1 MNVIQIV
8 AGILNAAVLIYILVL
23 LARLVFEWIPVF
35 DREWRPRGAM
45 LVVAEGVYTATDPPI
60 RFLRRFI
67 PPLRIGSIAIDCLAR
82 VLLALLLRAPRL
94 STHVARPK
102 STRLSRSG
110 SSRLLQRSV
119 TRPSSCFNFG
129 TRTATGL

>member
-8 AGILNAAVLIYILVL
+8 AGILNAEVLIYILVL

-67 PPLRIGSIAIDCLAR
+67 PPLRIGSIAIDFAFALTMLSCFI
-82 VLLALLLRAPRL
+82 LL
-94 STHVARPK
+94 
-102 STRLSRSG
+102 
-110 SSRLLQRSV
+110 SV
-119 TRPSSCFNFG
+119 TRAFAG
-129 TRTATGL
+129 

>member
-67 PPLRIGSIAIDCLAR
+67 PGFIRR
-82 VLLALLLRAPRL
+82 NW
-94 STHVARPK
+94 
-102 STRLSRSG
+102 LSRLIIVK
-110 SSRLLQRSV
+110 RK
-119 TRPSSCFNFG
+119 TK
-129 TRTATGL
+129 